1 MYFPL
6 ILFVLDRRHVRR
18 RLVQERNLRGIDTSS
33 TESTDSRSVIR
44 HQKRIHDRRL
54 RVQNRPIS
62 VSRKK
67 KKRQQE
73 QRRIQQER
81 ASGKEQNEDS
91 EKKRQEQDDQRQSSG
106 VEDSV
111 DSEDQPLVIRRKK
124 IRKKHPTGTP
134 TKAGQRKHP

>member
-6 ILFVLDRRHVRR
+6 ILFVLDRRQVRR
-18 RLVQERNLRGIDTSS
+18 RLVQERNLRRIDSSS

-44 HQKRIHDRRL
+44 HRKRIHDRRI

-62 VSRKK
+62 VSRKN
-67 KKRQQE
+67 KKRQQQE
-73 QRRIQQER
+73 QRR
-81 ASGKEQNEDS
+81 ASGKEEKEDS
-91 EKKRQEQDDQRQSSG
+91 EKKRQEQDGQRQSSG

-111 DSEDQPLVIRRKK
+111 DSEDQPLVVRRKK

-134 TKAGQRKHP
+134 TKTGQRKHP